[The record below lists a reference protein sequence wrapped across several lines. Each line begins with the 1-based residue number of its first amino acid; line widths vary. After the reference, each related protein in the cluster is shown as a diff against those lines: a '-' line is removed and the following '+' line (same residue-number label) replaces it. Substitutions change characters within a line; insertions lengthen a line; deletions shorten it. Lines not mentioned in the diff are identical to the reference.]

1 MSLFHAAVRCP
12 SVHECRMDG
21 AAPDG
26 VGRRPSIRQGPGWMT
41 LALLAVFS
49 TAMAQQRERRVEP
62 AAVPV
67 RYAEGTVHGFLEQRT
82 ATGALLAHGDLLQ
95 VARDREI
102 ESRMVFHFSD
112 ASVFEEAVTFT
123 QHGVFTME
131 NYHLVQGGPP
141 FADDLEVTLSRSGQY
156 VVKAK
161 SHKDGREKQYT
172 GKLDLPPDV
181 YNGMVITIAKNLV
194 ARDTQTVHIVAF
206 TPEPRLIGLEFAP
219 SGSQRVM
226 LGQHAETAVHF
237 KLKPK
242 LGALL
247 KVFATLLGKAPPDSD
262 TWIVTDDVPAFVRFE
277 GPLYSGPVWRLN
289 LTTPSWPR

>member
-1 MSLFHAAVRCP
+1 
-12 SVHECRMDG
+12 
-21 AAPDG
+21 
-26 VGRRPSIRQGPGWMT
+26 MT

-49 TAMAQQRERRVEP
+49 TATAQQGERRVEP

-67 RYAEGTVHGFLEQRT
+67 RYAEGTVHGFLELRT

-95 VARDREI
+95 VARDQEI

-123 QHGVFTME
+123 QHGVFTMR
-131 NYHLVQGGPP
+131 NYHLVQRGSP

-156 VVKAK
+156 VVKTK
-161 SHKDGREKQYT
+161 SHEDGREKQFT
-172 GKLDLPPDV
+172 GRLDLPPDV
-181 YNGMVITIAKNLV
+181 YNGMVITIAKNLA
-194 ARDTQTVHIVAF
+194 ARDTQTVHVVAF
-206 TPEPRLIGLEFAP
+206 TPKPRLIELEIAP
-219 SGSQRVM
+219 SGSERVM
-226 LGQHAETAVHF
+226 LGHHAETAVHF

-289 LTTPSWPR
+289 LTSPSWPR

>member
-1 MSLFHAAVRCP
+1 MSLLPIARV
-12 SVHECRMDG
+12 G
-21 AAPDG
+21 AHL
-26 VGRRPSIRQGPGWMT
+26 
-41 LALLAVFS
+41 LALLAGFTV
-49 TAMAQQRERRVEP
+49 AMAQQRERRVEP

-67 RYAEGTVHGFLEQRT
+67 RYTEGTLHGFLDLRT
-82 ATGALLAHGDLLQ
+82 ATGALLALGDLLQ
-95 VARDREI
+95 VVRDREI
-102 ESRMVFHFSD
+102 ERRMVFHFSD

-123 QHGVFTME
+123 QHGVFTMQS
-131 NYHLVQGGPP
+131 YHLVQSGPA

-156 VVKAK
+156 VVKMK
-161 SHKDGREKQYT
+161 SHKDGREEQYT

-181 YNGMVITIAKNLV
+181 YNGMAITIAMNLT

-206 TPEPRLIGLEFAP
+206 TPKPRLIGLEIAP

-262 TWIVTDDVPAFVRFE
+262 AWIVTDDVPAFVRFE
-277 GPLYSGPVWRLN
+277 GPIYSGPVWRLN
-289 LTTPSWPR
+289 LTSPSWPP

>member
-1 MSLFHAAVRCP
+1 M
-12 SVHECRMDG
+12 M
-21 AAPDG
+21 
-26 VGRRPSIRQGPGWMT
+26 
-41 LALLAVFS
+41 LALLVVFS
-49 TAMAQQRERRVEP
+49 TAMAQERERRVEP

-67 RYAEGTVHGFLEQRT
+67 RYAEGTVHGFLELRT
-82 ATGALLAHGDLLQ
+82 GSGALLAQGDLLQ
-95 VARDREI
+95 VAQDREI
-102 ESRMVFHFSD
+102 ERRMVFHFSD

-123 QHGVFTME
+123 QHGVFTMQT
-131 NYHLVQGGPP
+131 YHLVQRGPA

-156 VVKAK
+156 VVKTK
-161 SHKDGREKQYT
+161 SHKDGGEKQYT

-181 YNGMVITIAKNLV
+181 YNGMVITIAMNLV

-206 TPEPRLIGLEFAP
+206 TPEPRLIGLQIAP
-219 SGSQRVM
+219 SSSQRVM

-262 TWIVTDDVPAFVRFE
+262 AWIITDDLPAFVRFE
-277 GPLYSGPVWRLN
+277 GPIYSGPVWRLN
-289 LTTPSWPR
+289 LTTPSWAP

>member
-1 MSLFHAAVRCP
+1 
-12 SVHECRMDG
+12 
-21 AAPDG
+21 
-26 VGRRPSIRQGPGWMT
+26 MT
-41 LALLAVFS
+41 LPLLAVFS
-49 TAMAQQRERRVEP
+49 TAMAQQGQRRVEP
-62 AAVPV
+62 AAIPV
-67 RYAEGTVHGFLEQRT
+67 RYSEGTVHGFLELRA

-95 VARDREI
+95 VARDRAI
-102 ESRMVFHFSD
+102 QSRMVFHFSD

-131 NYHLVQGGPP
+131 KYHLVQSGPL
-141 FADDLEVTLSRSGQY
+141 FAADLEVTLSRSGQY
-156 VVKAK
+156 AVKTK
-161 SHKDGREKQYT
+161 SHKDGKEKAYT

-194 ARDTQTVHIVAF
+194 AHDTQTVHIVAF

-226 LGQHAETAVHF
+226 LGGHAETAVHF
-237 KLKPK
+237 TLKPK
-242 LGALL
+242 LGALVKL
-247 KVFATLLGKAPPDSD
+247 FAKLLGKAPPDSD

-289 LTTPSWPR
+289 LASPSWPP

>member
-1 MSLFHAAVRCP
+1 
-12 SVHECRMDG
+12 
-21 AAPDG
+21 
-26 VGRRPSIRQGPGWMT
+26 MT

-67 RYAEGTVHGFLEQRT
+67 RYAEGTVHGFLELRT

-123 QHGVFTME
+123 QHGVFTMQ
-131 NYHLVQGGPP
+131 NYHLVQRGPP

-156 VVKAK
+156 VVKTK

-226 LGQHAETAVHF
+226 LGQHVETAVHF

-289 LTTPSWPR
+289 LTSPSWPR

>member
-1 MSLFHAAVRCP
+1 MV
-12 SVHECRMDG
+12 
-21 AAPDG
+21 
-26 VGRRPSIRQGPGWMT
+26 
-41 LALLAVFS
+41 LALMAVFS
-49 TAMAQQRERRVEP
+49 TTMAQERERRVES
-62 AAVPV
+62 AAVAV
-67 RYAEGTVHGFLEQRT
+67 RYAEGMAHGFLELRT

-102 ESRMVFHFSD
+102 ERRMAFHFSD

-123 QHGVFTME
+123 QHSVFTMQ
-131 NYHLVQGGPP
+131 NYHLVQSGPA

-156 VVKAK
+156 VVKTK

-181 YNGMVITIAKNLV
+181 YNGMVITIAMNL
-194 ARDTQTVHIVAF
+194 APRDTQTVHIVAF
-206 TPEPRLIGLEFAP
+206 TPEPRLIGLEIAP

-247 KVFATLLGKAPPDSD
+247 KVFATLMGKAPPDSD
-262 TWIVTDDVPAFVRFE
+262 TWIISDDVPAFVRFE
-277 GPLYSGPVWRLN
+277 GPLYSGPVWRLD
-289 LTTPSWPR
+289 LTSPTWPP